1 VLLVDFAYS
10 AADAASPLVETS
22 YSMPE
27 SLRPNNTG
35 SKLNEMNNDT
45 QFMLMFKNKKEQ
57 KKDNH
62 KNPTCNHPVSESIN
76 ISYKVLAGLA

>member
-1 VLLVDFAYS
+1 MLLVDFAYS

-35 SKLNEMNNDT
+35 SKLNEINNDT
-45 QFMLMFKNKKEQ
+45 QILLMLKYEKKQ
-57 KKDNH
+57 KKDNY
-62 KNPTCNHPVSESIN
+62 KYYAYNHPITKIIN
-76 ISYKVLAGLA
+76 IRYQV